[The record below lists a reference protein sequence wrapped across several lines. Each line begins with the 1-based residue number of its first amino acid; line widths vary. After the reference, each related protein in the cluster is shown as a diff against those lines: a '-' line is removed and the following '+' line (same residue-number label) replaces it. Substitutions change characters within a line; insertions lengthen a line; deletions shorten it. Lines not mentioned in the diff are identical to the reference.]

1 MLLKFSNSSSV
12 GLEVAIRSRVCNNSR
27 IKNFGA
33 EDVRVS
39 NMVPKKLTAF
49 LLIKK
54 VVVAERSTICE
65 KLFREKRW
73 TNEK

>member
-1 MLLKFSNSSSV
+1 
-12 GLEVAIRSRVCNNSR
+12 VCNNSR

-33 EDVRVS
+33 EDVRVL

-54 VVVAERSTICE
+54 VVVAERSTIC
-65 KLFREKRW
+65 KKFFREKRW